1 MSKPSPSASPSA
13 SPHVDE
19 LIRALEVSF
28 VRLTECVVSPGFGL
42 QLSDVPAPGLHY
54 NIRGTGKGYLK
65 NGAVVDLQPHTLII
79 VPPNMAFRIEV
90 PAQGRPQAPVRVHD
104 GTSEMRQKP
113 LHRFVVGEG
122 APEVILICG
131 YFRASYGV
139 STDLFQSVRAPIVE
153 QFRRE
158 DLVEDKLRDAL
169 NELLQQEVGA
179 GAMSAALLKQVLVT
193 VIRRSL
199 QLVPSWNDQFALLRD
214 EQVARAFARMAAMPG
229 AAHSVQS
236 LAKTAGLSR
245 SAFMERFV
253 HVVGRPPMEVL
264 RDLRM
269 RQAADYAQR
278 NELTVEQIA
287 SRVGYSSRSSFVR
300 AFKRAHGVDPS
311 RFRSQQEGA

>member
-1 MSKPSPSASPSA
+1 
-13 SPHVDE
+13 
-19 LIRALEVSF
+19 VSF
-28 VRLTECVVSPGFGL
+28 VRLTECVVSPGYGL
-42 QLSDVPAPGLHY
+42 QLGDVPAPGLHY
-54 NIRGTGKGYLK
+54 NISGTGKGYLK
-65 NGAVVDLQPHTLII
+65 NGVVVDLHPHTLII

-90 PAQGRPQAPVRVHD
+90 PARSRSHIPVRVVD
-104 GTSEMRQKP
+104 GTSVFRQVP
-113 LHRFVVGEG
+113 LHRFVAGEG
-122 APEVILICG
+122 PPEIILICG

-139 STDLFQSVRAPIVE
+139 STDLFQSIHAPIVE
-153 QFRRE
+153 QFSGE

-169 NELLQQEVGA
+169 EELLQQEVGA
-179 GAMSAALLKQVLVT
+179 SAMSAALLKQVLVT

-199 QLVPSWNDQFALLRD
+199 RLVPSWHDQFAVLRD
-214 EQVARAFARMAAMPG
+214 EQVARAFAQMAAMPG
-229 AAHSVQS
+229 AAHSVHS
-236 LAKTAGLSR
+236 LAKLAGLSR

-311 RFRSQQEGA
+311 QFRSQQERG